1 MTREVFVI
9 DAVRTPIGR
18 YAGGLATVRPDD
30 LLRKLHSIATS
41 RKTMDPED
49 DYREPRRHKVPAI
62 SKPARLTDGQRKAAK
77 DKRKAARKA
86 RKR

>member
-1 MTREVFVI
+1 
-9 DAVRTPIGR
+9 
-18 YAGGLATVRPDD
+18 
-30 LLRKLHSIATS
+30 
-41 RKTMDPED
+41 MDPED
-49 DYREPRRHKVPAI
+49 DYREPRRRKVPAI